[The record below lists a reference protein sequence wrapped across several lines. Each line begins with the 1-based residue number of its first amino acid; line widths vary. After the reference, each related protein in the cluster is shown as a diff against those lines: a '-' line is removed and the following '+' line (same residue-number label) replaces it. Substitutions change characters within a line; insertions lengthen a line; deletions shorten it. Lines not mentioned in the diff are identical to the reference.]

1 MEAKLRLSIKK
12 NGEHVYGAGRQKL
25 LLAVDKLGSLNK
37 AAASLEMSYRAA
49 WGKIKISEER
59 LGFKLLKSRTGG
71 AGGGGA
77 DLTPQARVLMEKYS
91 RFRRNAARQV
101 EREFRAAFTP

>member
-12 NGEHVYGAGRQKL
+12 DGEHVYGDGRQAL

-49 WGKIKISEER
+49 WGKIKVSEER
-59 LGFKLLKSRTGG
+59 LGFKLLESKIGG
-71 AGGGGA
+71 VGGGGA
-77 DLTPQARVLMEKYS
+77 SLTHDARDLITKYS
-91 RFRRNAARQV
+91 HFRSNATRQV
-101 EREFRAAFTP
+101 EREFRAVFKS

>member
-12 NGEHVYGAGRQKL
+12 DGKHVYGDGRQAL

-49 WGKIKISEER
+49 WGKIKTSEER
-59 LGFKLLKSRTGG
+59 LGFKLLESKIGG
-71 AGGGGA
+71 VGGGGA
-77 DLTPQARVLMEKYS
+77 DLTRNARDLIDKYS
-91 RFRRNAARQV
+91 RFRSNATRQV
-101 EREFRAAFTP
+101 EREFRAAFKS

>member
-12 NGEHVYGAGRQKL
+12 NGEHVYGDGRQAL

-37 AAASLEMSYRAA
+37 AAASLEMSYRGA
-49 WGKIKISEER
+49 WGKIKTSEER
-59 LGFKLLKSRTGG
+59 LGFKLLESKIGG

-77 DLTPQARVLMEKYS
+77 RLTRDARDLIAKYGC
-91 RFRRNAARQV
+91 FRK
-101 EREFRAAFTP
+101 RAALRVEQEFVAAFKY